1 MAGPLTAAV
10 EEVYA
15 LARRADHR
23 NLRGLIHDDATWY
36 PWKEGAWKPCENGDE
51 VISTLLW
58 RVQANRLRP
67 GEVLEL
73 GDRALVQ
80 LRGRRLER
88 LGARGFIPRLFQ
100 IIVVREGKVVSI
112 RDYGRRDQAY
122 AAAGLGR

>member
-1 MAGPLTAAV
+1 MAGPLAAAV

-23 NLRGLIHDDATWY
+23 QLRLLFHEDATWH
-36 PWKEGAWKPCENGDE
+36 PWKEGAWKPCENVDD
-51 VISTLLW
+51 VVSTLLW
-58 RVQANRLRP
+58 RTQANRLRP

-88 LGARGFIPRLFQ
+88 LGARGLVPRLFQ
-100 IIVVREGKVVSI
+100 LIVMRDGKIASI
-112 RDYGRRDQAY
+112 HDYGRRDEAY
-122 AAAGLGR
+122 AAAGLNA